1 MSNFLV
7 VGAGMMGA
15 ALAKDLIESDREHAV
30 TLADRSAVQLA
41 RAAGSVSSERLTFL
55 ELDITEEKGSEAAF
69 RDSDVVLGAL
79 PHSQSVPALA
89 TAVRNDVHY
98 VDLVGSRTEARLEH
112 DEAARARGV
121 CLISGMGVAPGI
133 SNVCVG
139 RAVDALDETE
149 TARILVGGVP
159 LHPEPPLYYRVVY
172 AIESVL
178 NAYERPAR
186 VKLDGQVQEV
196 APLSG
201 LEAIAF
207 PAPFDRMECFYT
219 DGLNSLL
226 HTMGERVDRE
236 LVEKTIRYPGHA
248 QAIETLKACGLFSR
262 EPIESR
268 GMEVVPRH
276 VLENLL
282 EETLARGDER
292 DVTLLRVVVEGKK
305 EGRATT
311 HAFEMVDQYDTGT
324 HLTSMARTTCF
335 PASIAAQLIAAGTID
350 RVGCLFP
357 EDLFCGD
364 LYETLM
370 SYLEERGVVVSHSVQ
385 RG

>member
-1 MSNFLV
+1 MSDFLV
-7 VGAGMMGA
+7 LGAGMMGA
-15 ALAKDLIESDREHAV
+15 ALAKDLIESDREHTV
-30 TLADRSAVQLA
+30 TLADRSSAQLA
-41 RAAGSVSSERLTFL
+41 RADGTVSSERLTLL
-55 ELDITEEKGSEAAF
+55 ELDIREEKRSEAAF
-69 RDSDVVLGAL
+69 RGSEVVLGAL
-79 PHSQSVPALA
+79 PHSQSPLALA
-89 TAVRNDVHY
+89 AAVRSGVHF
-98 VDLVGSRTEARLEH
+98 VDLVGSGTDARLAH
-112 DEAARARGV
+112 DEAARTRGI

-139 RAVDALDETE
+139 RAVDALDQAE
-149 TARILVGGVP
+149 AACIYVGGVP
-159 LHPEPPLYYRVVY
+159 LHPQPPLNYRVVF

-201 LEAIAF
+201 VEAIAF
-207 PAPFDRMECFYT
+207 PPPFDRMECFYT

-226 HTMGERVDRE
+226 YTMGERVERE
-236 LVEKTIRYPGHA
+236 LVEKTVRYPGHA
-248 QAIETLKACGLFSR
+248 QAIETLKACGLFSQ
-262 EPIESR
+262 EPTEVR
-268 GMEVVPRH
+268 GGEVAPRH
-276 VLENLL
+276 VLESVL
-282 EETLARGDER
+282 EKCLSRGDER

-311 HAFEMVDQYDTGT
+311 HVFEMVDHCDAET

-385 RG
+385 GS